1 MQDAHKENF
10 KTQKH
15 RKRHEEIERHAIFL
29 GRLSKYHKG
38 VYSVILI

>member
-10 KTQKH
+10 KTQRH

-29 GRLSKYHKG
+29 GRLSINTIK
-38 VYSVILI
+38 VFIQLS